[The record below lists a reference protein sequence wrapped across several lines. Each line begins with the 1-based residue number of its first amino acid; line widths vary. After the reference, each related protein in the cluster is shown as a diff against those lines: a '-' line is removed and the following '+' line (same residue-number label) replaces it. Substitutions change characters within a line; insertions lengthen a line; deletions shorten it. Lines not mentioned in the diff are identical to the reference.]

1 MEIDAQLR
9 AIYSLSMKDG
19 LSYSELSD
27 ITNWR
32 ERAGPE
38 CDTTL
43 LQEKSRER
51 ITAIYRKHFKD

>member
-1 MEIDAQLR
+1 MDTDSQLR

-19 LSYSELSD
+19 LSYSEVSD

-32 ERAGPE
+32 ERAGPD

-51 ITAIYRKHFKD
+51 ITVIFNRFFQR